1 MTVLLEER
9 VTIRGGVAFA
19 VEQEPQSSYRSR
31 WEQEAEAD
39 HVLAAIAKSA
49 TEPGEFERL
58 IGKIA
63 PLWQRF
69 PTNRHVPTLLDIG
82 AGYGRIELYL
92 SRRRGV
98 TCDTLCAVDI
108 SETMLR
114 RLLEYRRRFDV
125 FPSASV
131 HAVCASAHELP
142 LETASV
148 DLAISSAVFLHM
160 GKDYVRRTVGEIG
173 RVLKPGGAFVFD
185 TAFPNALNPAN
196 APFRLKPKVLRN
208 PNALK
213 YWRRGEIERLVHDS
227 GLAARAGSFRLE
239 ASGYAVLPKSI
250 AGVSVPF
257 ARTVNALVEDPGRL
271 RDVLTVTY
279 SAYSESA
286 FA

>member
-1 MTVLLEER
+1 VTVLLEER
-9 VTIRGGVAFA
+9 VTLRQGVAF
-19 VEQEPQSSYRSR
+19 VNGEEPQSSYRSR

-39 HVLAAIAKSA
+39 HILAAIATTA
-49 TEPGEFERL
+49 AEPGEFDQL

-69 PTNRHVPTLLDIG
+69 PAGRHVPTLLDIG

-108 SETMLR
+108 SEAMLR
-114 RLLEYRRRFDV
+114 RLLEYRKRFDL
-125 FPSASV
+125 FPDASV
-131 HAVCASAHELP
+131 HAVCASAHALP

-148 DLAISSAVFLHM
+148 DLALSSAVFLHM
-160 GKDYVRRTVGEIG
+160 GKDYVRRTVEEIA

-185 TAFPNALNPAN
+185 NAFPNALNPAN
-196 APFRLKPKVLRN
+196 VPFRVKPKALRN

-213 YWRRGEIERLVHDS
+213 YWRRREVERLIRDS
-227 GLAARAGSFRLE
+227 GLQARAGAFRLE
-239 ASGYAVLPKSI
+239 ASSYALLPKSI
-250 AGVSVPF
+250 AGLHVPL
-257 ARTVNALVEDPGRL
+257 ARRVNALIGDPRSFGE
-271 RDVLTVTY
+271 VLTVSY